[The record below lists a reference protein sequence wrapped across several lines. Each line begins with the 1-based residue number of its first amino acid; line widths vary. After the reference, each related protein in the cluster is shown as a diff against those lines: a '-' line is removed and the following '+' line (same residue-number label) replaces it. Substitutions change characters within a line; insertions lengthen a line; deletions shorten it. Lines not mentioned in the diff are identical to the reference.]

1 MESLLEDFQV
11 EHKNPS
17 KRWRRAV
24 AILNNPGLRF
34 RHIAYLAKQ
43 NEAER
48 KKQSIQVDISIG
60 EKETSEIQPCSD
72 SPATSPDNYHSCV
85 ETEPD
90 DEGAL
95 LRSES
100 GSDRNFTSASDQHVS
115 PAHENHD
122 APPGRDGSKIEVLEL
137 IFFLANFIV
146 ELMSIV
152 FDQLSSQHK
161 APFLLL
167 CLIMSIL
174 AVLISIFEL
183 LYKLIKERATGKRGW
198 RRCLFDPPS
207 GARVGFFPCITALT
221 CAFGQLIINTVNYSL
236 YRKHGNAPIKI
247 SIWSTIFA
255 FGQLVSSLSFRG
267 AKTEVIGNQARV

>member
-1 MESLLEDFQV
+1 MASLEQNFPV

-17 KRWRRAV
+17 MRWRIAV
-24 AILNNPGLRF
+24 SRLRS
-34 RHIAYLAKQ
+34 
-43 NEAER
+43 EAEAKR
-48 KKQSIQVDISIG
+48 KKESIQVRSFKKEIIQADISTGVEEI
-60 EKETSEIQPCSD
+60 SEIQPCSH
-72 SPATSPDNYHSCV
+72 SPATSPDKYYSCP
-85 ETEPD
+85 EAESD
-90 DEGAL
+90 DDRAL
-95 LRSES
+95 LRSETDH
-100 GSDRNFTSASDQHVS
+100 SDRNFTSTGGQHVS
-115 PAHENHD
+115 PAHVNHD
-122 APPGRDGSKIEVLEL
+122 PLRRSKIEVLEL

-161 APFLLL
+161 HKDIFLLM

-183 LYKLIKERATGKRGW
+183 LYKLIKERATEKRGW